1 MGTGH
6 RPLAVLACLF
16 FLAGAPGSGAAAAP
30 PQGDTNKDWQL
41 RVNSTARLIAGLAPT
56 HPEHRA
62 LAEQPEWKAHSAKL
76 QASWAWLRDQQI
88 APLTAWRNEAMPR
101 ICPVGRTLLY
111 PFSGPD
117 FFNAYWL
124 FPNCE
129 TYVLF
134 GLEPIGTPPAIEAM
148 DEVQLARLLTDV
160 REAMAN
166 LLARNYFVT
175 SKMDKQMRAVELNGV
190 VPIIMISMA
199 LAGVEVIRIAPLTL
213 ARSRD
218 AEPPENAE
226 STARPRRRL
235 RGVTIEFRRP
245 DSPVPQRLNYFS
257 VDASNAGIARYPQFR
272 DYLRGMAPTTTLIKS
287 ASYLL
292 HVSEFKRMR
301 DVLLAVSGFLVQ
313 DDTGVPYAIL
323 AKRGWRLSVYGRY
336 AVPIPP
342 FERHY
347 QPELAE
353 AYGVQNPP
361 PLAFRFGYRRSL
373 GDDRSHL
380 MVAQRTPAQ
389 RRGSGTD
396 AGGQARAPV
405 PAQRGW

>member
-1 MGTGH
+1 MRTGH
-6 RPLAVLACLF
+6 RALAILASLF
-16 FLAGAPGSGAAAAP
+16 LLAGGPVSGAAAAQ
-30 PQGDTNKDWQL
+30 PQSEPNKDWQL

-56 HPEHRA
+56 HPDHRA
-62 LAEQPEWKAHSAKL
+62 RADRPEWKAHSTKL

-88 APLTAWRNEAMPR
+88 TPLTTWRNGAVPR
-101 ICPVGRTLLY
+101 ACPVGSTLLY

-134 GLEPIGTPPAIEAM
+134 GLEPIGSPPAIETM
-148 DEVQLARLLTDV
+148 SEVQLVRLLTDV

-175 SKMDKQMRAVELNGV
+175 ARMDKQMQAEELNGV

-199 LAGVEVIRIAPLTL
+199 LAGIEVLRIEPLTL
-213 ARSRD
+213 RRARH
-218 AEPPENAE
+218 AAPEANAE
-226 STARPRRRL
+226 STVQPRRKL

-245 DSPVPQRLNYFS
+245 GAPVPQRLNYFS

-272 DYLRGMAPTTTLIKS
+272 DYLRGLAPTTTLIKS

-292 HVSEFKRMR
+292 HVSEFKRLR
-301 DVLLAVSGFLVQ
+301 NVLLDVSGFLVQ
-313 DDTGVPYAIL
+313 DDTGVPYTML
-323 AKRGWRLSVYGRY
+323 AKRGWQLTVYGRY
-336 AVPIPP
+336 EVPIPP

-347 QPELAE
+347 QPDLAG
-353 AYGVQNPP
+353 AFVAANSQ
-361 PLAFRFGYRRSL
+361 PLAFRFGYRRSF
-373 GDDRSHL
+373 GDDRSNV
-380 MVAQRTPAQ
+380 MVATRTPA
-389 RRGSGTD
+389 RRLGSGKD
-396 AGGQARAPV
+396 AAGAPAAAR
-405 PAQRGW
+405 

>member
-1 MGTGH
+1 MRTGQ
-6 RPLAVLACLF
+6 RALAVLASLF
-16 FLAGAPGSGAAAAP
+16 LLAGGPVSGAAAAQ
-30 PQGDTNKDWQL
+30 PQSEPNKDWQL

-56 HPEHRA
+56 HPDHRA
-62 LAEQPEWKAHSAKL
+62 LADRPEWKAHSAKL

-88 APLTAWRNEAMPR
+88 TPLTTWRNGAVPR
-101 ICPVGRTLLY
+101 ACPVGSTLLY

-134 GLEPIGTPPAIEAM
+134 GLEPIGSPPAIETM
-148 DEVQLARLLTDV
+148 SEVQLARLLTDV

-175 SKMDKQMRAVELNGV
+175 SRMDKQMQAEELNGV

-199 LAGVEVIRIAPLTL
+199 LAGIEVLRIAPLTL
-213 ARSRD
+213 GRAQH
-218 AEPPENAE
+218 AAPEANAE
-226 STARPRRRL
+226 STGRLRRRL
-235 RGVTIEFRRP
+235 RGVTIVFQRP
-245 DSPVPQRLNYFS
+245 DSPVPQQLNYFS

-272 DYLRGMAPTTTLIKS
+272 DYLRGLAPTTTLIKS

-301 DVLLAVSGFLVQ
+301 NVLLDVSGFLVQ
-313 DDTGVPYAIL
+313 DDTGVPYATL
-323 AKRGWRLSVYGRY
+323 AKRGWQLSVYGRY
-336 AVPIPP
+336 EVPIPP

-353 AYGVQNPP
+353 AYVATNPQ
-361 PLAFRFGYRRSL
+361 PLHFRFGYRRSF
-373 GDDRSHL
+373 GDDRSNV
-380 MVAQRTPAQ
+380 MVAQRTPA
-389 RRGSGTD
+389 RRLGSGKD
-396 AGGQARAPV
+396 AAGAPAPA
-405 PAQRGW
+405 PAQRGR